1 MGVSKN
7 NGTPKWMV
15 KIMVPNPMN
24 KWMIW
29 GVKVPLFFGSTSTFC
44 QELKIEEFLQEARLE
59 DLWNSLAT
67 WPSSHC
73 QGDELSFSKVLVYA
87 MEMEVL

>member
-15 KIMVPNPMN
+15 YVMENPMN

-29 GVKVPLFFGSTSTFC
+29 GYPYFWKQPYFDLCKSSSSSFNVRFVTFFLDETLRRCDGSQAVNT
-44 QELKIEEFLQEARLE
+44 LKDAR
-59 DLWNSLAT
+59 N
-67 WPSSHC
+67 
-73 QGDELSFSKVLVYA
+73 
-87 MEMEVL
+87 EVGCNEQL